1 MAEQLR
7 DIIADCHNEAD
18 HHRWTRYILA
28 KVLLGHGEIWDH
40 EDFIKFSEGFRLEYA
55 QQSQFIKV
63 CSSLCDFDT
72 LPKGHLWLF
81 SLQEFDHV
89 RSLRDVSTPAEKTAL
104 VASLYNRRISDPS
117 CLFPRFEYELT
128 FMSATPCS
136 EAVNA
141 SVNVFYDSLKL
152 SVSRYLRG
160 RGHPNLSGVH
170 AIVHP
175 SDIQNHRE
183 SLSLRSILL
192 MLSVHGF
199 ETRPIIPA
207 SWKIRVRCFAAIA
220 LHRSHSLF
228 EV

>member
-1 MAEQLR
+1 MKTLLSFRKAF
-7 DIIADCHNEAD
+7 ASNTPNSHNSSRFVRLFVIFI
-18 HHRWTRYILA
+18 HFL
-28 KVLLGHGEIWDH
+28 EITYGSFH
-40 EDFIKFSEGFRLEYA
+40 
-55 QQSQFIKV
+55 
-63 CSSLCDFDT
+63 
-72 LPKGHLWLF
+72 
-81 SLQEFDHV
+81 LQEFDHV

-128 FMSATPCS
+128 FISPTPCS

-160 RGHPNLSGVH
+160 RGHPDLSGVR

-199 ETRPIIPA
+199 ETRPVIPA
-207 SWKIRVRCFAAIA
+207 SWKIRVRCFAVIA
-220 LHRSHSLF
+220 LRRSYSLF
-228 EV
+228 QV